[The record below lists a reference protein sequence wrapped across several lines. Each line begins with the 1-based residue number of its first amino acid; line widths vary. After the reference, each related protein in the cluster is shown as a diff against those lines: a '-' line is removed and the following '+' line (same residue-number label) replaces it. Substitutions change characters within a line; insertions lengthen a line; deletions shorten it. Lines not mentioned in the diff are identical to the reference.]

1 MNSRGGLLTV
11 RPMTRA
17 KMFALFFGLAH
28 GGGLAVTLLF
38 ATSWTTPWARALVVL
53 HLLPVLLATLFVQGP
68 VLKQPVMEPLGLQLK
83 LGRWWLAGW
92 LGPVLLLALGVLLA
106 WLFFGVEPVLDA
118 ATYLEKKRALLSA
131 DQLEAFDRHVRQ
143 SPPPRPLWFWLVAQG
158 LPAGL
163 TINLLVALAG
173 ELGFRG
179 FLFREIRGGFWRRAL
194 LSGLAEAA
202 WLAPPVALGLHFP
215 DAPMVGVACVVA
227 WCLVAAP
234 VLTYLRARSG
244 SVVVVALFRGTL
256 LALTVPAAELA
267 WDASAW
273 QRPFFG
279 VAGIAAMA
287 VLLGLCLVHDRLA
300 TTRLA
305 T

>member
-1 MNSRGGLLTV
+1 
-11 RPMTRA
+11 MTRP
-17 KMFALFFGLAH
+17 KMFAIFFGLAH

-38 ATSWTTPWARALVVL
+38 LDVWTTPWARALAIV

-68 VLKQPVMEPLGLQLK
+68 VLKQPVMEPLGLELRF
-83 LGRWWLAGW
+83 GRWWLVAW
-92 LGPVLLLALGVLLA
+92 LAPVVLLALGVLFA
-106 WLFFGVEPVLDA
+106 WLFFGAEPVLDA
-118 ATYLEKKRALLSA
+118 TTYVANKRALLTP
-131 DQLEAFDRHVRQ
+131 DQLEAFDRHVRE
-143 SPPPRPLWFWLVAQG
+143 SPPPTPLWFWLVVQG

-202 WLAPPVALGLHFP
+202 WLAPPVAFGLHFP
-215 DAPMVGVACVVA
+215 EQPLIGVACVIA
-227 WCLVAAP
+227 WCLVASP
-234 VLTYLRARSG
+234 VLTYLRARSR

-256 LALTVPAAELA
+256 LALVVPAAELA
-267 WDASAW
+267 WGANEW

-287 VLLGLCLVHDRLA
+287 VLLGIFLVHDRLA
-300 TTRLA
+300 EQKLA
-305 T
+305 TVGSKV